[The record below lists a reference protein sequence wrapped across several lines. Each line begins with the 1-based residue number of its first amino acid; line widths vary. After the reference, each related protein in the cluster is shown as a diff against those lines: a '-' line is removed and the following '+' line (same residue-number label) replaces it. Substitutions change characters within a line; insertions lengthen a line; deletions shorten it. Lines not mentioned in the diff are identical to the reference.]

1 MSIDL
6 PLHVPDLSIADDQPT
21 PGEISRACPE
31 AIRSVPD
38 AVAVPGHLAAL
49 GISRLEERAYCALL
63 SHHMATAADMAKELG
78 LSQPSARRLMDRLEA
93 KGLASHSP
101 RTPKAY
107 IAAPPEF
114 TIDSLVKQ
122 RQAAL
127 EHARL
132 AIPALAKQAERS
144 TRSPGHDH
152 ILELITSP
160 AQLRLV
166 VSRIS
171 ASLRNDIV
179 TFQRAPLLAPNDS
192 PTERPLG
199 TARARTISDASF
211 LETPR
216 GLELLR
222 RDMARGEEPR
232 TVPRLP
238 FKMMIA
244 DRSVGLI
251 TLVSE
256 NPENAPTLLVHRSA
270 LLEALY
276 LLFEYIWEKA
286 TPILSVDGAHVD
298 TGRADTR
305 LSEATDRLIPLLAAG
320 LNDKNIIHDMK
331 ISRAT
336 LNRRLAELMKAY
348 GTRTRFQLGWHAA
361 IEAMSAQAGLPA
373 GGESSK
379 PD

>member
-1 MSIDL
+1 MSADL
-6 PLHVPDLSIADDQPT
+6 PLQALDVSSIAVDQPGCEDDPARPDT
-21 PGEISRACPE
+21 VHPITERA
-31 AIRSVPD
+31 AG
-38 AVAVPGHLAAL
+38 AGHLAAL
-49 GISRLEERAYCALL
+49 GITELEERGYCALL
-63 SHHMATAADMAKELG
+63 SHHMATAADIAKEL
-78 LSQPSARRLMDRLEA
+78 SISPPSARRLMERLES

-101 RTPKAY
+101 RTPRAY

-127 EHARL
+127 EQARL
-132 AIPALAKQAERS
+132 AIPALTKQAERA
-144 TRSPGHDH
+144 TRSAGHDH

-192 PTERPLG
+192 PTERPLAG
-199 TARARTISDASF
+199 ARARTISDASF

-256 NPENAPTLLVHRSA
+256 NPENAPTLLIHRSA

-286 TPILSVDGAHVD
+286 TPILSIDGTHVD
-298 TGRADTR
+298 TGRADSR

-348 GTRTRFQLGWHAA
+348 GTRTRFQLGWRAA
-361 IEAMSAQAGLPA
+361 IEAMSAQMGVPPS
-373 GGESSK
+373 GEPST
-379 PD
+379 PT